1 MKKTPCI
8 LALNMLT
15 AIAAIILMSLGR
27 DPNRVILLM
36 LVITIVSIFCI
47 AVLSRDNIRFPVG
60 LQSANALLFLIALF
74 MDLELQNVIIGL
86 AVFLAIEIVF
96 LLVWIIWHDR
106 CVKQDII
113 DEYSLCQPSSSANED
128 DERNE
133 ES

>member
-1 MKKTPCI
+1 MKKTPYI

-36 LVITIVSIFCI
+36 LVTTIASIFCI

-60 LQSANALLFLIALF
+60 LQSVNALLFLIALF
-74 MDLELQNVIIGL
+74 MDHLKIQYIIVGL

-96 LLVWIIWHDR
+96 LLVWIIWYDR
-106 CVKQDII
+106 RVKQDII
-113 DEYSLCQPSSSANED
+113 GQPSSSANKD